1 MNTDPIPVIV
11 ADDFE
16 RFRRYLCS
24 ALLKRPEVQV
34 VGEISDGLEAVQ
46 KVQEMQP
53 GLLILDIHLPGLNG
67 IEAARRIREL
77 APRTKILFVS
87 QEQAVE
93 VMEEAFKAGASGYVV
108 KTDAPMELLIAVDV
122 VLRGDRFASHRF
134 AHLLN
139 GTDMETNLRA

>member
-1 MNTDPIPVIV
+1 
-11 ADDFE
+11 
-16 RFRRYLCS
+16 
-24 ALLKRPEVQV
+24 V